1 MPMVNV
7 FVKNLPPYSVIFWAG
22 NTAGNFDS
30 TGLGIGDMAGWALC
44 NGYNGTP
51 FLSGQFPLCSTGPQS
66 VGKYPS
72 GGETSVTLSANN
84 IPEMTWSG
92 SHDHATSHLSAS
104 DAGHTHQWTRP
115 TTEGSSGNQY
125 VRNMMQQGSDVG
137 LWTTAK
143 DKDQDNV
150 GTTTSGNASVT
161 ISGNVDKTTLNVTV
175 GTIGP
180 TPVLTMP
187 PYTQLVCIMKLP

>member
-1 MPMVNV
+1 MATVTV
-7 FVKNLPPYSVIFWAG
+7 FVKNLPPYSIIFWAG

-30 TGLGIGDMAGWALC
+30 TGLGTGDMVGWALC

-66 VGKYPS
+66 VGNYSS
-72 GGETSVTLSANN
+72 GGQTAVTLSPNN
-84 IPEMTWSG
+84 IPQMTWSS

-115 TTEGSSGNQY
+115 TTEGSQGSRY
-125 VRNMMQQGSDVG
+125 VDNMMAQGVDRG
-137 LWTTAK
+137 LWTEAK
-143 DKDQDNV
+143 GVNGV
-150 GTTTSGNASVT
+150 GTTTSGNARLT
-161 ISGNVDKTTLNVTV
+161 ISGNVDQTTLNVTV

-180 TPVLTMP
+180 TPVATMP